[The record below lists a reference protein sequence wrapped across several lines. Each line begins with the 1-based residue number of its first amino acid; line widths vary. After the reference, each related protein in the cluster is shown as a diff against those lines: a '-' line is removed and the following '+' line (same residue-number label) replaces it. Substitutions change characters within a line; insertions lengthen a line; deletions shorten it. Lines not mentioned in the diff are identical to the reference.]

1 MKKKLIKKFLVSAL
15 IPASAIVLF
24 AGCSSEPATA
34 DSSSSEEKTHFNDM
48 SFSLENEEVDYEEAT
63 YNDITFEALTDW
75 RVGEDNGDTIY
86 YPSDDDTDCIRV
98 HEGTADQE
106 YGNQQELVNAMY
118 DEYMKERVDAGCY
131 IESHDLNIAGHRG
144 KWYRTDVNF
153 IGTDGQPVAGY
164 EKDNSMDGYLRECV
178 IFASN
183 TKDYVYLEATYPMGS
198 ATEDLFGKFY
208 KSPHYH
214 R

>member
-1 MKKKLIKKFLVSAL
+1 MKKKLLKTIIVSAL
-15 IPASAIVLF
+15 MSALALSML
-24 AGCSSEPATA
+24 AGCGQTGT
-34 DSSSSEEKTHFNDM
+34 DSGSAGKESHFHDMGFTLESEEVEYN
-48 SFSLENEEVDYEEAT
+48 EAT
-63 YNDITFEALTDW
+63 FNGITFEALTEW

-86 YPSDDDTDCIRV
+86 FPTDDDTDCIRV
-98 HEGTADQE
+98 HEGSADTE
-106 YGNQQELVNAMY
+106 YSQQQELVNAVY
-118 DEYMKERVDAGCY
+118 DELMKERIDAGCY
-131 IESHDLNIAGHRG
+131 IESHDINIAGHRG

-164 EKDNSMDGYLRECV
+164 EKDDSMDGYLRECV

-198 ATEDLFGKFY
+198 ATEDLFGRFY
-208 KSPHYH
+208 KSCHYH